1 MTYRSRSIR
10 SRTFAALL
18 ACVLLPLV
26 TAACAPNDAQVAA
39 SLSAG
44 DTLPS
49 MPPKS
54 ETSDIGREVWRRP
67 LGLDTTAG
75 SAVQHVGNTFMLAVH
90 GSGVSMH
97 VMVGDAPTGN
107 ISGSYALTDGAGWP
121 SVAGPADNPTV
132 AAPAPAPGGT
142 AKANSVTGWSGTGA
156 VRWTRTAADL
166 GMAADT
172 NLKVDPAEGDRVVV
186 RSASGDMGPYQDANL
201 WLLDAPTGTTVWASE
216 VPVRWAQAAKG
227 LLVYTWRSDGSTVE
241 PSDRLSIRNLA
252 DGQPIATI
260 NVLNDYGAHSS
271 MSTQCGGI
279 LSADRIVV
287 CRWQGEDRTVMLID
301 RTGTSVAQWPAT
313 DAPVIDQ
320 QAEMLALFGTDPDDT
335 VTGVDA
341 SGQVR
346 WTVGRE
352 QFKGLSIRIDVAH
365 DGVMVGAIQSANL
378 AIASRT
384 GKLLVAE
391 DFDQLR
397 PGGVIGNYVVEMR
410 DGAAVGFTASGV
422 GVGVLP
428 DGHNS
433 VLFVKP

>member
-1 MTYRSRSIR
+1 M
-10 SRTFAALL
+10 
-18 ACVLLPLV
+18 
-26 TAACAPNDAQVAA
+26 
-39 SLSAG
+39 
-44 DTLPS
+44 
-49 MPPKS
+49 
-54 ETSDIGREVWRRP
+54 
-67 LGLDTTAG
+67 
-75 SAVQHVGNTFMLAVH
+75 
-90 GSGVSMH
+90 
-97 VMVGDAPTGN
+97 
-107 ISGSYALTDGAGWP
+107 
-121 SVAGPADNPTV
+121 
-132 AAPAPAPGGT
+132 
-142 AKANSVTGWSGTGA
+142 
-156 VRWTRTAADL
+156 
-166 GMAADT
+166 
-172 NLKVDPAEGDRVVV
+172 
-186 RSASGDMGPYQDANL
+186 
-201 WLLDAPTGTTVWASE
+201 
-216 VPVRWAQAAKG
+216 RWAQAAKG

-422 GVGVLP
+422 GVGCCPTATTRCSSSSRRPWPWHSAVPTLDCGRLTSRLVPAPSVNEVIPRGLP
-428 DGHNS
+428 TRVRNRPELCDHVGTRRKWS
-433 VLFVKP
+433 VQDTLDLRCGARRGEHRAEAWGARTGPPSTPVPRAA